1 MPAATLGGKLSIFW
15 LLKKKITL
23 FRLKK
28 DQVLECFTRAA
39 KTVLKKTCFANAL
52 GRYCLAQRSPLFRA
66 QLFFLRPRIW
76 SMEYNGSGR
85 GCGLVAA
92 DDKIHVWRDV

>member
-1 MPAATLGGKLSIFW
+1 MRKGA
-15 LLKKKITL
+15 
-23 FRLKK
+23 
-28 DQVLECFTRAA
+28 
-39 KTVLKKTCFANAL
+39 
-52 GRYCLAQRSPLFRA
+52 RYFLHN
-66 QLFFLRPRIW
+66 FFRPRIW